1 MSPENKLIVLY
12 LFTIAKS
19 GHKQHRKGTE
29 RQHKRILIFL
39 CSIFKIVCL
48 GQNKRMVEEL
58 GKIMRKL
65 VVYGEEEEEE
75 EDGTG

>member
-1 MSPENKLIVLY
+1 M
-12 LFTIAKS
+12 
-19 GHKQHRKGTE
+19 GGGGD

-48 GQNKRMVEEL
+48 GQNKRMVEEK